1 MALRSISLRDF
12 VIVREITLE
21 LQQGFTVLTG
31 ETGAG
36 KSILIDAIQLALGAR
51 AESSVI
57 REGASR
63 TDISV
68 EFDTSD
74 RCRTWLQEGGFDVS
88 DGLLM
93 RRTIDTQG
101 KSRAWINGS
110 VATAAQMRELG
121 ELLLDIHGQHAWQS
135 LTRPEAVR
143 QLLDAYAGVT
153 TETLTDLWQEWRK
166 AQKAVAESRT
176 AKDSMQ
182 HQQERLTWQISELE
196 KLAPGDGEW
205 DQLNA
210 LHTRLSNAQAL
221 IDAAQSALESLENE
235 EAGAIGG
242 LAGAAQ
248 GLSAL
253 SSVEPE
259 FQGLAEV
266 LRSSLL
272 QAEDAV
278 YSLHAYLRRTNPQPE
293 SLARLDERL
302 AQWISLARRYR
313 RPPADLHEL
322 LAGWKREA
330 ALLANA
336 ADADALEAAEQLA
349 AKAYRVEAAR
359 ISAQRRSAAPRLARA
374 VTAAMQHLG
383 MPGGRFEVILIETPQ
398 PTQGGLEEAT
408 FLVAGHAGITP
419 RPVGRVASGGEL
431 SRIALAIAV
440 TTSQLGAA
448 QTLIFDEVDAG
459 IGGAVAQ
466 AVGRLMKQLGRDRQ
480 VLAVT
485 HLPQVAACADHHL
498 VVAKQSEDGVTVSS
512 VAPVEDTLRVSEIAR
527 MLGGGHLSA
536 TSVAHAREMLEN
548 GQRGAFVSEGTAT

>member
-196 KLAPGDGEW
+196 TLAPGDGEW

-253 SSVEPE
+253 SSVE
-259 FQGLAEV
+259 QIG
-266 LRSSLL
+266 
-272 QAEDAV
+272 
-278 YSLHAYLRRTNPQPE
+278 
-293 SLARLDERL
+293 
-302 AQWISLARRYR
+302 
-313 RPPADLHEL
+313 
-322 LAGWKREA
+322 
-330 ALLANA
+330 
-336 ADADALEAAEQLA
+336 
-349 AKAYRVEAAR
+349 
-359 ISAQRRSAAPRLARA
+359 RA
-374 VTAAMQHLG
+374 HV
-383 MPGGRFEVILIETPQ
+383 
-398 PTQGGLEEAT
+398 
-408 FLVAGHAGITP
+408 
-419 RPVGRVASGGEL
+419 
-431 SRIALAIAV
+431 
-440 TTSQLGAA
+440 
-448 QTLIFDEVDAG
+448 
-459 IGGAVAQ
+459 
-466 AVGRLMKQLGRDRQ
+466 
-480 VLAVT
+480 
-485 HLPQVAACADHHL
+485 
-498 VVAKQSEDGVTVSS
+498 
-512 VAPVEDTLRVSEIAR
+512 
-527 MLGGGHLSA
+527 
-536 TSVAHAREMLEN
+536 
-548 GQRGAFVSEGTAT
+548 

>member
-1 MALRSISLRDF
+1 VALRSISLRDF

-196 KLAPGDGEW
+196 TLAPGDGEW

-349 AKAYRVEAAR
+349 AKAYRGEATR